1 MPSKTS
7 TFPQFGEVNQFT
19 LADADG
25 ATKVVFAPVAPDQSE
40 AAAAGGPSL
49 HVSSDGFSGTYS
61 GNQIHLQEC
70 PLGVIITVLL
80 VPSLR
85 TGASISFSLLLPPLA
100 GDAGSQQ
107 DFETIGVRTLTPGE
121 FGEPG
126 ARTVVYLKG
135 TATFRATP

>member
-1 MPSKTS
+1 MPTETS
-7 TFPQFGEVNQFT
+7 TFPQFGAVNQFT

-49 HVSSDGFSGTYS
+49 HVSSDGSSGTYS

-80 VPSLR
+80 IPSLR
-85 TGASISFSLLLPPLA
+85 TGASVSFSFLLPPLA
-100 GDAGSQQ
+100 GDAGSLQ
-107 DFETIGVRTLTPGE
+107 DLETIGVRTLTPGL

-126 ARTVVYLKG
+126 ARTVVNLKG
-135 TATFRATP
+135 TATFRASP